1 MTHYVS
7 EQVAVTPE
15 FSSEKYDDTIKLSD
29 LLNTLNDLWDKIPLE
44 KQGDA
49 YVSADL
55 NHSTWSEETTAIIL
69 VHYSRHETEA
79 EQKRRL
85 FREREEAIRQEQK
98 RAAALRA
105 EEKKNQKNEERER
118 AEYLRLK
125 AKYEGG

>member
-1 MTHYVS
+1 MTKYVS
-7 EQVAVTPE
+7 QQVAVSPE
-15 FSSEKYDDTIKLSD
+15 FSSEKYDVTIKLYD
-29 LLNTLNDLWDKIPLE
+29 LINTLNDLWDTIPLE

-49 YVSADL
+49 YVSAAL
-55 NHSTWSEETTAIIL
+55 SHIEWSGETTATIM
-69 VHYSRHETEA
+69 VHYSRRETEA